1 MEAPKELRIDVPGQG
16 NPNANIMIIG
26 EGPGEMEVKK
36 KEPFVGPSGHLLNQ
50 VLNACGISRNECWIT
65 NVYKLEIPENDL
77 KTVKHLF
84 PRYKEYLINEIRTVN
99 PRIILALGNTPLHA
113 LTGNTGIKEWRGS
126 ILTNPD
132 TSKRVIPTYHPAY
145 ILRTDSIIDKSV
157 MEFDVRRLIDEAS
170 YPPLPQ
176 RNLVVIRNSA
186 QLYNYVERWRDK
198 PNLAADIETHKAVP
212 VCLGFAPS
220 AHEAISVPLFNELW
234 GTTFA
239 NYSEGELVEFW
250 RMCDLLLRRHGIIGQ
265 NWKFDESKL
274 RQLGFRMPNFVADT
288 MHMAHTR
295 YPEMPKGLGFLASI
309 HTREPF
315 YKHEGKEFNP
325 KRDSSDV
332 LYLYNAKD
340 CAVEYEVYEVL
351 LKELEEFGVLDF
363 YQSFV
368 RRLHRLYL
376 EVESEGI
383 LHNPDVREFLWQK
396 YTALLEVNDAQ
407 LEVLV
412 GRKVNIASPKQ
423 IGELIYGDLKLPQRE
438 GTGEDVLVALAANH
452 GEKNPKAVQVIDCIL
467 RGRAIRKTLGT
478 YINACPDYDRR
489 YRTSYQI
496 VGTETGRTS
505 TKTLK
510 PPTRPEPIGL
520 AFQTITKHSEMGEDV
535 LSMLIPDPGYVY
547 LEVDGSQAEARV
559 VDLLAE
565 DYEGLAE
572 YEILDKHLK
581 TARICLGLSQE
592 YPLTKK
598 SPERFIG
605 KKVRHAASYDMQKY
619 RAMIEINTDAE
630 KYGINIHISE
640 WRAGE
645 FLKAF
650 HRANPR
656 IKEVFHRGIQDVMT
670 RQQRILITPFG
681 RKRQFAGRWN
691 DQLFKE
697 GYAHIPQ
704 STVGDNTKRAMLYV
718 KDQDP
723 QARIV
728 IEKHDAFGCLV
739 PVGEVD
745 KYAKIMKEGME
756 LPIDF
761 ASCSLPRGILVI
773 PSEFELGE
781 SNLRDLEPYK
791 YAGNSNTETAPKQ
804 FANHPEWVY
813 RLDGA

>member
-1 MEAPKELRIDVPGQG
+1 METELKIDVPGQG
-16 NPNANIMIIG
+16 NPNATIMIIG
-26 EGPGEMEVKK
+26 EGPGEQEVKK
-36 KEPFVGPSGHLLNQ
+36 REPFVGPSGHLLNQ
-50 VLNACGISRNECWIT
+50 VLNSQGISRSECWIT
-65 NVYKLEIPENDL
+65 NVYKCEIPNNDL
-77 KTVKHLF
+77 KTVKHMYS
-84 PRYKEYLINEIRTVN
+84 RYKEYLINEIRTVN
-99 PRIILALGNTPLHA
+99 PRIILALGNTPLQC
-113 LTGNTGIKEWRGS
+113 LSGNTGIKEWRGS
-126 ILTNPD
+126 ILHHAETG
-132 TSKRVIPTYHPAY
+132 KRFIPTYHPAY

-157 MEFDVRRLIDEAS
+157 MEFDVRRLIEEAT

-186 QLYNYVERWRDK
+186 QLYTYIDRYKGK
-198 PNLAADIETHKAVP
+198 PNLAADIETYKAVP
-212 VCLGFAPS
+212 SCIGFAPS
-220 AHEAISVPLFNELW
+220 RHEAISIPLFAELW
-234 GTTFA
+234 GVKF
-239 NYSEGELVEFW
+239 NEISQEELSRFW
-250 RMCDLLLRRHGIIGQ
+250 LAIDYLLRSFGIIGQ
-265 NWKFDESKL
+265 NWKFDEGKMH
-274 RQLGFRMPNFVADT
+274 QMGFRVPKFTADT

-315 YKHEGKEFNP
+315 YKNEGKDFNP
-325 KRDSSDV
+325 KRDSADN

-340 CAVEYEVYEVL
+340 CAVEFEVYEVL
-351 LKELEEFGVLDF
+351 LKELEDFGVLDF

-376 EVESEGI
+376 DIESEGI
-383 LHNPDVREFLWQK
+383 LHDPEVRELLSNK
-396 YTALLEVNDAQ
+396 YEVLKEVNDAE
-407 LEVLV
+407 LEALV
-412 GRKVNIASPKQ
+412 GKRVNIASPKQ
-423 IGELIYGDLKLPQRE
+423 VGELIYGDLRLPERE
-438 GTGEDVLVALAANH
+438 GTGEDVLIALAANH
-452 GEKNPKAVQVIDCIL
+452 GEKFPRAVPVIHNIL

-478 YINACPDYDRR
+478 YINACPDYDSR

-496 VGTETGRTS
+496 VGTETGRSS

-535 LSMLIPDPGYVY
+535 LSMLVPDPGYVY
-547 LEVDGSQAEARV
+547 LEIDGSQAEARV
-559 VDLLAE
+559 VDLLSE
-565 DYEGLAE
+565 DYVGLAE
-572 YEILDKHLK
+572 YEILDKHIK
-581 TARICLGLSQE
+581 TARIVLGLAES

-605 KKVRHAASYDMQKY
+605 KTVRHAASYDMQKY
-619 RAMIEINTDAE
+619 RAMVTINTDAE

-640 WRAGE
+640 WRAGQ
-645 FLKAF
+645 FLNAF
-650 HRANPR
+650 HAANPKIR
-656 IKEVFHRGIQDVMT
+656 LVFHTGIQNCMT
-670 RQQRILITPFG
+670 RNQRILVTPFG

-728 IEKHDAFGCLV
+728 IEKHDAFGMLV
-739 PVGEVD
+739 PVSEVD
-745 KYAKIMKEGME
+745 AYAKIMREGME

-761 ASCSLPRGILVI
+761 ANCSLPRGILVI

-781 SNLRDLEPYK
+781 KNLRDLEPYHMPNPVTIS
-791 YAGNSNTETAPKQ
+791 NSAMKV
-804 FANHPEWVY
+804 ANSELARIIDVTNK
-813 RLDGA
+813 

>member
-1 MEAPKELRIDVPGQG
+1 MTELRIDVPGQG
-16 NPNANIMIIG
+16 NPNAQIMIIG
-26 EGPGEMEVKK
+26 EGPGEQEVKK
-36 KEPFVGPSGHLLNQ
+36 REPFVGPSGNLLNQ
-50 VLNACGISRNECWIT
+50 VLNACGISRSECWIT
-65 NVYKLEIPENDL
+65 NVYKCEIPDNDL
-77 KTVKHLF
+77 KHVKNLL
-84 PRYKEYLINEIRTVN
+84 PQYKQYLINEIRTVN

-113 LTGNTGIKEWRGS
+113 LSGNTGIKEWRGS
-126 ILTNPD
+126 ILHNPD
-132 TSKRVIPTYHPAY
+132 TGKRFIPTYHPAF

-157 MEFDVRRLIDEAS
+157 MEFDVRRLLDEAS

-186 QLYNYVERWRDK
+186 QLINYVDRWKDK
-198 PNLAADIETHKAVP
+198 PNLAADIETYKAVP
-212 VCLGFAPS
+212 SCVGFAPS
-220 AHEAISVPLFNELW
+220 PHEAISIPLFNELW
-234 GTTFA
+234 GVKF
-239 NYSEGELVEFW
+239 NEISDSELAIFW
-250 RMCDLLLRRHGIIGQ
+250 QIADSLLRNKGIIGQ
-265 NWKFDESKL
+265 NWKFDEGKL
-274 RQLGFRMPNFVADT
+274 RQMGFRMPNFVADT

-325 KRDSSDV
+325 KRDNSDI

-351 LKELEEFGVLDF
+351 KKELEDFGVLDF

-368 RRLHRLYL
+368 RRLHHLYL
-376 EVESEGI
+376 DVESQGI
-383 LHNPDVREFLWQK
+383 LHDPETRYILFQK
-396 YTALLEVNDAQ
+396 YNALLECNNAE
-407 LEVLV
+407 LEALV
-412 GRKVNIASPKQ
+412 GHPVNINSPKQ
-423 IGELIYGDLKLPQRE
+423 IGHLIYAELKLPQRE
-438 GTGEDVLVALAANH
+438 GTGEEVLVALAANH
-452 GEKNPKAVQVIDCIL
+452 GEKFPRAVPVINCIL
-467 RGRAIRKTLGT
+467 RGRAISKTIGT
-478 YINACPDYDRR
+478 YINACPDYDAR

-535 LSMLIPDPGYVY
+535 LSMLVPDPGYVY

-559 VDLLAE
+559 VDFLAE
-565 DYEGLAE
+565 DFEGLAE

-581 TARICLGLSQE
+581 TARICLGLGPD

-630 KYGINIHISE
+630 KYGINVHISE
-640 WRAGE
+640 WRAGQY
-645 FLKAF
+645 LKAF
-650 HRANPR
+650 HDANPK
-656 IKEVFHRGIQDVMT
+656 IKAIFHEGIQYCLT
-670 RQQRILITPFG
+670 RNNRILVTPFG

-704 STVGDNTKRAMLYV
+704 STIGDNTKRAMLYV

-723 QARIV
+723 QARIC

-739 PVGEVD
+739 PVAEVD
-745 KYAKIMKEGME
+745 KYARIMKEGME

-761 ASCSLPRGILVI
+761 QNCSLPRGTLII
-773 PSEFELGE
+773 PSEFEIGVN
-781 SNLRDLEPYK
+781 NLRDLEGYK
-791 YAGNSNTETAPKQ
+791 MGSVNPTISSMKAADNELARIVDESNVRA
-804 FANHPEWVY
+804 
-813 RLDGA
+813 